1 MLKFCQELKMILDEI
16 KKANLEAMKQKNTI
30 ARSIYSVL
38 LNKFMLENIKK
49 REKGEELTDVDAV
62 QILQKS
68 LKELEEEKSNYE
80 KVSNVQEVEN
90 LKAQIAI
97 VKSYLPE
104 MLSEAKIEEIIKG
117 LEDKN
122 IGSVMKHFKQNYNGK
137 CDMNTVRS
145 VLVRLS

>member
-1 MLKFCQELKMILDEI
+1 MILDEI

-80 KVSNVQEVEN
+80 KVSNVQETEN

>member
-1 MLKFCQELKMILDEI
+1 MILDEI

-80 KVSNVQEVEN
+80 KVSNVQETEN
-90 LKAQIAI
+90 LKVQIAI

-117 LEDKN
+117 LEDKS

>member
-1 MLKFCQELKMILDEI
+1 MILDEI